1 MQRNFAD
8 YQTWTRLDGGK
19 MKTITRASRFQRLVY
34 ATVFRQVS
42 AWDVV
47 PARKA
52 KPWAALLYTVCLLGV
67 AAVFVL
73 IYVAMP

>member
-1 MQRNFAD
+1 MEACE
-8 YQTWTRLDGGK
+8 
-19 MKTITRASRFQRLVY
+19 MKSITRGSRFQRLVY

-67 AAVFVL
+67 VAVFVL